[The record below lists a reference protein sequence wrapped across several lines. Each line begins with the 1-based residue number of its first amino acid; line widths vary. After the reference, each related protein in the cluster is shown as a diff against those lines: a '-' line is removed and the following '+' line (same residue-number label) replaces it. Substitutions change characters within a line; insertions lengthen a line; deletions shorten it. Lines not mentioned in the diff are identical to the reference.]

1 MGPVSNKQMEHKK
14 TISNNNNNNNYVVNI
29 ISTNDNTNVINTI
42 SSNDDNNNNNNND
55 NNNIVVLWPIRKT
68 VFVFKKNFS
77 FLDQV
82 QKCFASFLS
91 DVKIINTVRPRTT
104 TKKQFR

>member
-1 MGPVSNKQMEHKK
+1 MEHKK

-42 SSNDDNNNNNNND
+42 SSNDDNNNNNND

-91 DVKIINTVRPRTT
+91 DVKIITTVRPRTT

>member
-1 MGPVSNKQMEHKK
+1 MEHKK

-82 QKCFASFLS
+82 QKCFFP
-91 DVKIINTVRPRTT
+91 VRCQNNKYSSTSYNDEET
-104 TKKQFR
+104 I

>member
-42 SSNDDNNNNNNND
+42 SSNDDNNNNND